1 MKKSILLV
9 VFVLS
14 AFSVYGQEY
23 MVPENV
29 KFDNMEDYAAYEPQ
43 VKETINW
50 LLATSLGKEP
60 NKRTEANAFLMMW
73 LTGTPNVSVNMNAD
87 ILPFI
92 KKSPELLFPF
102 IAGCIKY
109 SLENNYSKDDV
120 LLNKA
125 GIETIIAFY
134 RNNRGYLKKDDSIE
148 KYEKLAEK
156 GKLEEDIRKKL
167 EKALKH

>member
-1 MKKSILLV
+1 MKKTVLLV
-9 VFVLS
+9 VFVVFTFS
-14 AFSVYGQEY
+14 AYGQEY
-23 MVPENV
+23 MVPKNV
-29 KFDNMEDYAAYEPQ
+29 KFENKEDYAAYEPQ

-50 LLATSLGKEP
+50 LLATSLGKEA

-73 LTGTPNVSVNMNAD
+73 LTGTPNVSVNVNTD

-92 KKSPELLFPF
+92 KKSPELLLPF
-102 IAGCIKY
+102 IAGCVKY
-109 SLENNYSKDDV
+109 SLENNYSKDDI

-125 GIETIIAFY
+125 GIETVIAFY

-148 KYEKLAEK
+148 KYEKLVEK

-167 EKALKH
+167 AKALKN